1 MRKYKK
7 FIPQQVANHNRAA
20 SILQALQ
27 FQKVRIN
34 KYNDLTEGIY
44 TGKITGTT
52 HALAELLDKY
62 VAAHDKHVAI
72 YRFIAD
78 YYATLLSQMLNDT
91 ISHISGAPV
100 ENTIPFYSKKCA

>member
-52 HALAELLDKY
+52 CTCRTARQIRSSA
-62 VAAHDKHVAI
+62 
-72 YRFIAD
+72 
-78 YYATLLSQMLNDT
+78 
-91 ISHISGAPV
+91 
-100 ENTIPFYSKKCA
+100 